1 MSDFTLPI
9 DIDSVEIISQ
19 TIDAK
24 GNIIFDVMSTC
35 TETTCH
41 KCGKSA
47 TKRIGTNPP
56 IEIRHTSILDTPV
69 ILRIKPVRYECEHCD
84 DRTTTTEK
92 YDWVAKGGK
101 ITKGLEKY
109 ILRCVISSTIQDV
122 SRKDHI
128 SYRTIER
135 VIENNI
141 PAEIDW
147 DKINT
152 LHTIGIDEI
161 SNRKGYQDY
170 IAVITH
176 REEGGNTSVLAILDS
191 RLGEDVLDF
200 FNSIPE
206 ALRKTVQSVCTD
218 MYDGFVYP
226 AIEVFGKQKVVVD
239 RYHVAKL
246 YRGALDKLRVK
257 EMARLKDA
265 LLADEYSK
273 LEGMMWI
280 IRKKH
285 ECLSKEE
292 KQQLEELYKHS
303 PLLKEAHSLAI
314 RLTHIFITHHNRKSA
329 QAKFDRWVTKVQ
341 KSNVKCFDTFIKTLN
356 KYRGCIANYF
366 KGRET
371 SGFVEGINNKIK
383 VIKRRCY
390 GFFKTETLFRRLSLD
405 LSGYQ
410 MLGI

>member
-1 MSDFTLPI
+1 M
-9 DIDSVEIISQ
+9 
-19 TIDAK
+19 
-24 GNIIFDVMSTC
+24 
-35 TETTCH
+35 
-41 KCGKSA
+41 
-47 TKRIGTNPP
+47 
-56 IEIRHTSILDTPV
+56 
-69 ILRIKPVRYECEHCD
+69 RYECEHCN
-84 DRTTTTEK
+84 DRTTSTEK
-92 YDWVAKGGK
+92 FGWVAKGGK
-101 ITKGLEKY
+101 ITTGLEKY

-122 SRKDHI
+122 ARKDHI

-147 DKINT
+147 DKINA

-176 REEGGNTSVLAILDS
+176 RDENCNTSVLAILDS
-191 RLGEDVLDF
+191 RLGEDVLNF

-206 ALRKTVQSVCTD
+206 HLRKTVKSICTD

-239 RYHVAKL
+239 RYHVSKL

-257 EMARLKDA
+257 EMARLKEA
-265 LLADEYSK
+265 LPVDDYSK

-292 KQQLEELYKHS
+292 KQTLEVLYDHS

-314 RLTHIFITHHNRKSA
+314 RLTHIFNTHHNRKSA
-329 QAKFDRWVTKVQ
+329 QAKFDRWVAKVQ
-341 KSNVKCFDTFIKTLN
+341 KSNVKCFDTFIKTLT

-390 GFFKTETLFRRLSLD
+390 GFFKTETLFRRLTLD

-410 MLGI
+410 LI

>member
-1 MSDFTLPI
+1 MADFTLPL
-9 DIDSVEIISQ
+9 DIDSVEILSQ

-24 GNIIFDVMSTC
+24 GNIIFDVVSTC

-47 TKRIGTNPP
+47 TKRVGTNPP
-56 IEIRHTSILDTPV
+56 IEIQHTSILDRPV
-69 ILRIKPVRYECEHCD
+69 ILRIKSVRYECEHCD

-122 SRKDHI
+122 ARKEQV
-128 SYRTIER
+128 SYRIVER

-141 PAEIDW
+141 PPEIDW
-147 DKINT
+147 DQIDS
-152 LHTIGIDEI
+152 LHTMGIDEI
-161 SNRKGYQDY
+161 SNRKGHQDY

-176 REEGGNTSVLAILDS
+176 RDKHDNTSVLAILDS
-191 RLGEDVLDF
+191 RLGVDVLKF

-206 ALRKTVQSVCTD
+206 HIRKTVQSVCTD

-246 YRGALDKLRVK
+246 YRKGLDKLRTK
-257 EMARLKDA
+257 EMARLKTELDTE
-265 LLADEYSK
+265 EYSQ
-273 LEGMMWI
+273 LENMMWI
-280 IRKKH
+280 LRKQH
-285 ECLSKEE
+285 ECLSKDE
-292 KQQLEELYKHS
+292 KQKLEALYKHS

-314 RLTHIFITHHNRKSA
+314 RLTRIFNTHHDRKAA
-329 QAKFDRWVTKVQ
+329 QAKFDRWVAKVQ
-341 KSNVKCFDTFIKTLN
+341 KSDVKCFNGFIRTLN
-356 KYRGCIANYF
+356 KYRGPIANYF
-366 KGRET
+366 KDRET
-371 SGFVEGINNKIK
+371 SGFVEGLNNKIK

-390 GFFKTETLFRRLSLD
+390 GFFKTETLFRRLTLD